1 MRKLIKKVV
10 ALLAAGTLALAA
22 GCGAGA
28 GAGDRVT
35 VKAAA
40 AGRGKLAATV
50 EISGALVPV
59 RVASVV
65 SKLAGQVLAVKADV
79 GDRVQ
84 AGQVLVEIDTKELQ
98 AQLRQ
103 AEAAV
108 RGVQDQA
115 EQARIGME
123 TAQVAIANAGVALDA
138 AQKYYDRIKALA
150 DAGAA
155 SQSQLDDARTK
166 LDQAKNGL
174 DAAKKQYEVAK
185 KQYEI
190 ASGSGLAQAQAAVNT
205 IKVNMSNAVITSPIT
220 GVVTN
225 RNINPGEM
233 AAPTSPL
240 PLLTIADTSTL
251 KLQGTVGQEAVPL
264 LAGGQKVTVTMDAL
278 PGREFTGTVTQVGPV
293 AAATGQRFPV
303 EISLANPGEL
313 KAGMTARAV
322 FKLAAPEGVV
332 VPLAAVRTDGGQDY
346 VFVVKNGKVERR
358 PVVLGLK
365 NEEQVMVLKGLE
377 AGEQVAVTNV
387 GVLQDGMAVT
397 VE

>member
-1 MRKLIKKVV
+1 MRTWIKKAM
-10 ALLAAGTLALAA
+10 ALLAAGALALAA
-22 GCGAGA
+22 GCGSGA

-35 VKAAA
+35 VKAMA

-59 RVASVV
+59 RVASVA

-84 AGQVLVEIDTKELQ
+84 AGQVLVEIDTRELQ

-123 TAQVAIANAGVALDA
+123 TARLGIDTALIKLEA
-138 AQKYYDRIKALA
+138 ARKDYERVKALA
-150 DAGAA
+150 AAGAA
-155 SQSQLDDARTK
+155 SQKQLDDAQAAV
-166 LDQAKNGL
+166 DQLQKAYE
-174 DAAKKQYEVAK
+174 AARQQYEVAK
-185 KQYEI
+185 KQYETT
-190 ASGSGLAQAQAAVNT
+190 SGSGMAQAQAAVNT

-233 AAPTSPL
+233 AAPASSL

-251 KLQGTVGQEAVPL
+251 KLQGTIGQEAVTL
-264 LAGGQKVTVTMDAL
+264 LAIGQKVTVTLDAI

-313 KAGMTARAV
+313 KAGMTARAA

-346 VFVVKNGKVERR
+346 VFVVKNGTVERR
-358 PVVLGLK
+358 PVTLGLK
-365 NEEQVMVLKGLE
+365 NEEQVMVLKGLQD
-377 AGEQVAVTNV
+377 GEQVAVTNV